1 MSEYLDLAMFVAV
14 AAGIL
19 LGYPVVF
26 TLAGTA
32 VLFAGIGWATGHF
45 DLGLYGA
52 LSTRL
57 FATMTNE
64 VLIAIPLFVLMGVT
78 LERSRIAEDL
88 LEEMGKLLGALRG
101 GLAIS
106 VTLVGGLLAASTGIV
121 GATVVTMALI
131 SLPTMLRHGYSPRLA
146 AGTVASAG
154 TLGQIIPPS
163 TMLIILGEV
172 MSAAYQQ
179 AQFAMGKFSV
189 ETVSVGQLFAGAM
202 VPGVLLMCLYCGYI
216 LLATRGSTRLAQADA
231 VVWGRLVRVLVPPIV
246 LIVAVLGSILGGVAT
261 PTEAASMGAV
271 VAFFLAALRL
281 APASKNLLVIGGGL
295 ALAVL
300 LVMAGMLDLRLG
312 RTTVGTAERIGIGI
326 ATVLTLLTTAG
337 LMASLWRINRDG
349 TVAHILSGTL
359 KITAMIFA
367 MMIGASMFSLTFY
380 GFGGDERVYEFLS
393 NMPGGELSALLFV
406 MVLVFLLGFVLDFV
420 EICIIVI
427 PVVAPI
433 LLQMGMEPVWLA
445 VIIALN
451 LQTSFLTPP
460 FGYSLFYLR
469 GAAPPEVRTVD
480 IYRGII
486 PFVLIQ
492 LAVIVLVYEVPGLA
506 VWLPDWLF
514 G

>member
-1 MSEYLDLAMFVAV
+1 MSEYLDLWMFLAVAV
-14 AAGIL
+14 GIL

-32 VLFAGIGWATGHF
+32 VVFAGLGWATGHF

-57 FATMTNE
+57 FATITNE

-88 LEEMGKLLGALRG
+88 LEEMGRLLGALRG
-101 GLAIS
+101 GLAVS
-106 VTLVGGLLAASTGIV
+106 VILVGGLLAASTGIV

-131 SLPTMLRHGYSPRLA
+131 SLPTMLRHGYSPHLA

-179 AQFAMGKFSV
+179 AQYAMGKFSI

-202 VPGVLLMCLYCGYI
+202 VPGVLLMGLYAAYA
-216 LLATRGSTRLAQADA
+216 LFAARRSRGLERAEP
-231 VVWGRLVRVLVPPIV
+231 VVWGRLLRVLIPPLV
-246 LIVAVLGSILGGVAT
+246 LIIAVLGSILGGVAT

-281 APASKNLLVIGGGL
+281 APARRNIPVILGGGSL
-295 ALAVL
+295 ALL
-300 LVMAGMLDLRLG
+300 LVMAGVLDLRLG
-312 RTTVGTAERIGIGI
+312 RSELSDAEQVGIWLA
-326 ATVLTLLTTAG
+326 TLLSLFTSVG
-337 LMASLWRINRDG
+337 LLMSLWRMNRDG
-349 TVAHILSGTL
+349 TLGQILTGTL

-367 MMIGASMFSLTFY
+367 MMIGASLFSLTFY
-380 GFGGDERVYEFLS
+380 GFGGDDRVYEFLS

-406 MVLVFLLGFVLDFV
+406 MVLIFLLGFVLDFV

-469 GAAPPEVRTVD
+469 GAAPPEVRTLD
-480 IYRGII
+480 IYRGVI
-486 PFVLIQ
+486 PFVFIQ
-492 LAVIVLVYEVPGLA
+492 LAVIVLVYEFPGLA
-506 VWLPDWLF
+506 IWLPAWLF

>member
-1 MSEYLDLAMFVAV
+1 MSEYLDLAMFAAV

-32 VLFAGIGWATGHF
+32 VLFAGLGWATGHF
-45 DLGLYGA
+45 DPGLYGA

-101 GLAIS
+101 GLAVS

-202 VPGVLLMCLYCGYI
+202 VPGVLLMGLYCGYV
-216 LLATRGSTRLAQADA
+216 LLAARGSSSVARAES
-231 VVWGRLVRVLVPPIV
+231 VVWGRLLRVLVPPIV

-271 VAFFLAALRL
+271 VAFLLAALRL
-281 APASKNLLVIGGGL
+281 APARNNLPVIAGGL

-300 LVMAGMLDLRLG
+300 LVMAGVLDLRLG
-312 RTTVGTAERIGIGI
+312 RTTVGGAERAGIII
-326 ATVLTLLTTAG
+326 AAVLTLCTTVG
-337 LMASLWRINRDG
+337 LMASLWRLNRDG
-349 TVAHILSGTL
+349 TVGEILTGTL

-469 GAAPPEVRTVD
+469 GAAPPEVRTID

-492 LAVIVLVYEVPGLA
+492 LAVIVLVYQVPGLA
-506 VWLPDWLF
+506 VWLPAWLF

>member
-1 MSEYLDLAMFVAV
+1 
-14 AAGIL
+14 
-19 LGYPVVF
+19 
-26 TLAGTA
+26 
-32 VLFAGIGWATGHF
+32 
-45 DLGLYGA
+45 
-52 LSTRL
+52 
-57 FATMTNE
+57 
-64 VLIAIPLFVLMGVT
+64 
-78 LERSRIAEDL
+78 
-88 LEEMGKLLGALRG
+88 
-101 GLAIS
+101 
-106 VTLVGGLLAASTGIV
+106 
-121 GATVVTMALI
+121 
-131 SLPTMLRHGYSPRLA
+131 
-146 AGTVASAG
+146 
-154 TLGQIIPPS
+154 
-163 TMLIILGEV
+163 
-172 MSAAYQQ
+172 
-179 AQFAMGKFSV
+179 
-189 ETVSVGQLFAGAM
+189 
-202 VPGVLLMCLYCGYI
+202 
-216 LLATRGSTRLAQADA
+216 
-231 VVWGRLVRVLVPPIV
+231 VPPIV